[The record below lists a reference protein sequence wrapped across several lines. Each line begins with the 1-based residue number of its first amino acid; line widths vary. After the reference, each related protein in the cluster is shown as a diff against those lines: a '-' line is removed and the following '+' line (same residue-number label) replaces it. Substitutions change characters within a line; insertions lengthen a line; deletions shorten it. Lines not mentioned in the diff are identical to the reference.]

1 MRLTPVFVSSVLALA
16 VIMPGCAPSESP
28 GTGAALGS
36 SGTDSL
42 TFRYFCAAGWEI
54 LSVR

>member
-1 MRLTPVFVSSVLALA
+1 MRLTPVFLSSVLALA